1 MEEDELL
8 IIFHTSSNSAG
19 DSKILSSFLPVGITF
34 YARNI
39 FLMEVIGYRER
50 KGMNLDQSKS
60 VRKKKIFIRSLNITL
75 KDERNWDHTD
85 HSSEKKDK

>member
-8 IIFHTSSNSAG
+8 IIFHTSLNSVG

-60 VRKKKIFIRSLNITL
+60 VRKKKKF
-75 KDERNWDHTD
+75 
-85 HSSEKKDK
+85 SSEA

>member
-8 IIFHTSSNSAG
+8 IIFHTSLNSVG

-60 VRKKKIFIRSLNITL
+60 VRKKKKIFIRSLNITL
-75 KDERNWDHTD
+75 KDERN
-85 HSSEKKDK
+85 